1 MTQRT
6 VNVCDVHAKG
16 GDLVPATVHSRLELD
31 SVKRELDLCAE
42 HAAELRAALSG
53 FLPMRGRPPR
63 GVKAAK
69 AATRRGPAKKAAAP
83 RGRRV
88 GKVARKRGPAAM
100 GGGRPGFTEAVRK
113 WAREQGIAVKDRG
126 RLPRTVVDQYTASH

>member
-42 HAAELRAALSG
+42 HAAQLRAALSG

-63 GVKAAK
+63 GVKATK
-69 AATRRGPAKKAAAP
+69 ATRRGPAKKATAP
-83 RGRRV
+83 RGRRTR
-88 GKVARKRGPAAM
+88 KVARKGVSGASGA
-100 GGGRPGFTEAVRK
+100 RPGFTEAVRK

-126 RLPRTVVDQYTASH
+126 RLPRTVIDQYTASH